1 MTCIEFLPI
10 FAEKNLVMPVPHKT
24 KKVFDENLILRDT
37 VPEEGKDGVAGSVQ
51 EPVPVVESP
60 DDNKVEGDS
69 VVPEVKPE
77 PKPSAKKRVRSG
89 GGAKKVA
96 GMKRLSRDE
105 NTLDCHV
112 FLNASSVERMRLIS
126 VLRHVSLPVVFNDAV
141 EYYLTNHPDAKL
153 LKKVK

>member
-1 MTCIEFLPI
+1 
-10 FAEKNLVMPVPHKT
+10 MPVPHKV
-24 KKVFDENLILRDT
+24 KKAFDESLVLRDA
-37 VPEEGKDGVAGSVQ
+37 VPEERKDVVTESVE
-51 EPVPVVESP
+51 EPVSVPMVESS
-60 DDNKVEGDS
+60 DDKKVEGDS
-69 VVPEVKPE
+69 VVPAGRPE
-77 PKPSAKKRVRSG
+77 PKVSAKKGERSG

-96 GMKRLSRDE
+96 GMKRLSRYE

>member
-1 MTCIEFLPI
+1 
-10 FAEKNLVMPVPHKT
+10 MPVPHKT
-24 KKVFDENLILRDT
+24 KKAFDESLILGDA
-37 VPEEGKDGVAGSVQ
+37 VPEEGKDVVAGSVE

-60 DDNKVEGDS
+60 DDNKVGGHS
-69 VVPEVKPE
+69 AVPAGKPE
-77 PKPSAKKRVRSG
+77 PKLSAKKGGRSG
-89 GGAKKVA
+89 GGAKKVT

-141 EYYLTNHPDAKL
+141 EYYLTNHHDAKL
-153 LKKVK
+153 LKNLK